1 MYFLGYF
8 ARRRTS
14 SFYPTAQSLRLGT
27 FFPYWD
33 DLLTPYPG
41 SMFLLLGFF
50 LPQEV
55 EQIVRLGLPPGYTYE
70 PCIQF
75 PEGFFDLP
83 ELLFA
88 GIIRFD
94 TVFVEQ
100 LPVGVGAVD
109 LFREACKPS

>member
-1 MYFLGYF
+1 
-8 ARRRTS
+8 
-14 SFYPTAQSLRLGT
+14 
-27 FFPYWD
+27 
-33 DLLTPYPG
+33 
-41 SMFLLLGFF
+41 MFLLLGFF

-55 EQIVRLGLPPGYTYE
+55 EQIVRVGRQPGYTYE
-70 PCIQF
+70 SCIQL

-88 GIIRFD
+88 GIIRLD

-109 LFREACKPS
+109 LFRETCKPSQGMQLGIEFLDVGLPQRNFRIAFQIARQAV

>member
-55 EQIVRLGLPPGYTYE
+55 EQIVRIGLPPGYTYE

-75 PEGFFDLP
+75 PEEMCIRDSIYSKRNRS
-83 ELLFA
+83 A
-88 GIIRFD
+88 GYM
-94 TVFVEQ
+94 
-100 LPVGVGAVD
+100 P
-109 LFREACKPS
+109 KSY